1 MKKTNPN
8 DRKQVPTNQR
18 VVAPSWA
25 DVSRNKSDERT
36 NANITNNNNNNGQE
50 HNREDGDN
58 TGDVTTSRRS
68 GPNRDVTD
76 NSETWK
82 TVGRKGRK
90 TSMTSYE
97 DPRVSAP
104 QLLFTMNANN

>member
-8 DRKQVPTNQR
+8 DRKQVSTNQR

-36 NANITNNNNNNGQE
+36 NANITSNNNNSQE
-50 HNREDGDN
+50 HNCEDGDN
-58 TGDVTTSRRS
+58 TADVTTSGRS
-68 GPNRDVTD
+68 ETNRDFTD

-104 QLLFTMNANN
+104 QLLFFMNASN